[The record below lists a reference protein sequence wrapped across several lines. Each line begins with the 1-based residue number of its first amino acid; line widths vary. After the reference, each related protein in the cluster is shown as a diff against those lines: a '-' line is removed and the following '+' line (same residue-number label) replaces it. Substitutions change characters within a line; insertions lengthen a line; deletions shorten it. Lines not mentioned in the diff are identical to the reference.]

1 MIVASGRFFPLPE
14 LNPEEVLP
22 VSKQIHLTSGPI
34 TGQLIRLCL
43 PLLAANVLQ
52 QLYNI
57 INSLVVTYYIGGD
70 AFAALGVA
78 ESVMNL
84 FIYVITGACMGSSVL
99 VARFFGEENFP
110 RLRQQL
116 FVSGVLIGGTVLAA
130 VSLTLLFLN
139 PLLVLIQTPPELM
152 DYVTDYLRIILV
164 GMVFTFA
171 YNYLAATLRAIGNT
185 QAALFF
191 LLISLGYNLGAA
203 WVLVAQLGLGIQGT
217 ALATSSAQLLSAL
230 LCLVYI
236 RKKQPFLMI
245 QRSDMRMDPTLMR
258 LTASYGAVAALQQS
272 SLYLGKLI
280 VQSAVNGI
288 STAAISAFTA
298 TTRVENFSQAFGISG
313 CEAIAIFV
321 AQNQGAKKHRRAL
334 DGFRNGAAM
343 VVGIGV
349 VTFGGHALVTPF
361 LDGDGES
368 IALGASYLLWMGP
381 FYFLSFIGHS
391 YVGHYRGIGRMNVT
405 FIGTTL
411 QIAVR
416 VIGTYALV
424 GLLGLNAVALATGL
438 GWVVIVLFHSTVFV
452 LELKGIGYRLPTRD
466 EA

>member
-1 MIVASGRFFPLPE
+1 M
-14 LNPEEVLP
+14 
-22 VSKQIHLTSGPI
+22 SKQIHLTSGPI
-34 TGQLIRLCL
+34 TSQLVQLCL

-116 FVSGVLIGGTVLAA
+116 FVSGVLIGSAVLVT
-130 VSLTLLFLN
+130 VSLTLILLH
-139 PLLVLIQTPPELM
+139 PLLTLIQTPPELM
-152 DYVTDYLRIILV
+152 GYVSDYLRIILT
-164 GMVFTFA
+164 GMIFTFA

-185 QAALFF
+185 RAALGF
-191 LLISLGYNLGAA
+191 LLVSLGYNLAAA
-203 WVLVAQLGLGIQGT
+203 WILVAHLGLGIQGT
-217 ALATSSAQLLSAL
+217 AFATSSAQLLSAL
-230 LCLVYI
+230 LCLIYI

-245 QRSDMRMDPTLMR
+245 RRVDMRMDPTLMR
-258 LTASYGAVAALQQS
+258 LTTSYGAVAALQQS
-272 SLYLGKLI
+272 SLYLGKLM

-298 TTRVENFSQAFGISG
+298 TTRIENFSQAFGSSG

-321 AQNQGAKKHRRAL
+321 AQNQGAGKHRRAL
-334 DGFRNGAAM
+334 TGFLRGGLIVVVIGAIFSLLLT
-343 VVGIGV
+343 VSGGI
-349 VTFGGHALVTPF
+349 LVTPF
-361 LDGDGES
+361 LSGEEES
-368 IALGASYLLWMGP
+368 IALGASYLRWMGP
-381 FYFLSFIGHS
+381 FYILSFIGHA
-391 YVGHYRGIGRMNVT
+391 YVGHYRGIGRMNIT
-405 FIGTTL
+405 FLGTTL

-424 GLLGLNAVALATGL
+424 GLMGLDAVALSTGL
-438 GWVVIVLFHSTVFV
+438 GWFAIVLFHSTVFY
-452 LELKGIGYRLPTRD
+452 LERKGIGYHLPTED
-466 EA
+466 LESKQA

>member
-139 PLLVLIQTPPELM
+139 PLLVLIQTPSELM

-171 YNYLAATLRAIGNT
+171 YNYLAATLR
-185 QAALFF
+185 
-191 LLISLGYNLGAA
+191 
-203 WVLVAQLGLGIQGT
+203 QGT

-349 VTFGGHALVTPF
+349 VFSLLLTFGGHALVTPF

>member
-1 MIVASGRFFPLPE
+1 M
-14 LNPEEVLP
+14 
-22 VSKQIHLTSGPI
+22 
-34 TGQLIRLCL
+34 
-43 PLLAANVLQ
+43 LQ

-152 DYVTDYLRIILV
+152 GYVTDYLRIILV

-258 LTASYGAVAALQQS
+258 LTTWASS
-272 SLYLGKLI
+272 SYR
-280 VQSAVNGI
+280 AP
-288 STAAISAFTA
+288 STASAPPPSPPLPPPPAWRTSA
-298 TTRVENFSQAFGISG
+298 RPSAS
-313 CEAIAIFV
+313 
-321 AQNQGAKKHRRAL
+321 
-334 DGFRNGAAM
+334 AA
-343 VVGIGV
+343 
-349 VTFGGHALVTPF
+349 ARPSPF
-361 LDGDGES
+361 LWPRTRGQKNTAG
-368 IALGASYLLWMGP
+368 LWTASGTE
-381 FYFLSFIGHS
+381 LSWWWGS
-391 YVGHYRGIGRMNVT
+391 AWYS
-405 FIGTTL
+405 L
-411 QIAVR
+411 
-416 VIGTYALV
+416 
-424 GLLGLNAVALATGL
+424 
-438 GWVVIVLFHSTVFV
+438 SC
-452 LELKGIGYRLPTRD
+452 
-466 EA
+466 

>member
-1 MIVASGRFFPLPE
+1 M
-14 LNPEEVLP
+14 
-22 VSKQIHLTSGPI
+22 SKQIHLTSGPI

-152 DYVTDYLRIILV
+152 GYVTDYLRIILV

-217 ALATSSAQLLSAL
+217 ALAAA
-230 LCLVYI
+230 
-236 RKKQPFLMI
+236 
-245 QRSDMRMDPTLMR
+245 TL
-258 LTASYGAVAALQQS
+258 
-272 SLYLGKLI
+272 
-280 VQSAVNGI
+280 
-288 STAAISAFTA
+288 
-298 TTRVENFSQAFGISG
+298 
-313 CEAIAIFV
+313 
-321 AQNQGAKKHRRAL
+321 
-334 DGFRNGAAM
+334 
-343 VVGIGV
+343 
-349 VTFGGHALVTPF
+349 
-361 LDGDGES
+361 
-368 IALGASYLLWMGP
+368 
-381 FYFLSFIGHS
+381 
-391 YVGHYRGIGRMNVT
+391 
-405 FIGTTL
+405 GT
-411 QIAVR
+411 
-416 VIGTYALV
+416 G
-424 GLLGLNAVALATGL
+424 
-438 GWVVIVLFHSTVFV
+438 
-452 LELKGIGYRLPTRD
+452 
-466 EA
+466 